1 VLVGVCVKMV
11 LQRLASMTR
20 PLAAWRH
27 VDVGGVNPAANSDT
41 GVGRIDQTETLPDE
55 VKERLAALSEHDELV
70 MLRDAIQASN
80 NVVILTDPNLPDN
93 PIVYI
98 NNGFE
103 KLTGYCREE
112 ALGRNCRFLQGD
124 DRAQE
129 GVRRLREAIA
139 ARREVQVELRN
150 YRKDGT
156 LFWNELHLTPVF
168 EGERLK
174 YFLGVQN
181 DVTRRKEAEAGQA
194 LMLQAVENAN
204 EAVLVTGAQHDLPG
218 PRIEYVNRAFISMT
232 GYELEE
238 VVGKTPR
245 MFQGPKT
252 DRAVLDRMRQQLSLG
267 EPFEGEAV
275 NYRKDG
281 SAYVVAWHVAPI
293 RDEHGRVVN
302 WVSTQRDVTE
312 RRRLERETLDVSAR
326 EQRRIVGDLHD
337 ALQQQLFGTAMY
349 AKALARDLVREGS
362 ARAEQAEQ
370 LHALMQENVKGL
382 RSVVQGVVPVQP
394 NEDGLMVSLES
405 LATRTVDLYGVPCVF
420 VCEAPVRFESFELAT
435 QLYYIAQEAVFNAVK
450 HAKARTIEMSLI
462 RADEH
467 VTLTVR
473 DDGKGFSLRTGE
485 GRTSTGMG
493 LQLMA
498 YRARLVGI
506 QFDVASQVGVGTTV
520 TCMFK
525 LP

>member
-1 VLVGVCVKMV
+1 
-11 LQRLASMTR
+11 
-20 PLAAWRH
+20 
-27 VDVGGVNPAANSDT
+27 
-41 GVGRIDQTETLPDE
+41 VGRIDQTETLPDE
-55 VKERLAALSEHDELV
+55 VKEHLAALSEHDELL

-93 PIVYI
+93 PIVYV

-103 KLTGYCREE
+103 KLTGYRREE
-112 ALGRNCRFLQGD
+112 ALGRNCRFLQGN

-129 GVRRLREAIA
+129 GVQRLREAIA

-194 LMLQAVENAN
+194 LLLQAVENAN
-204 EAVLVTGAQHDLPG
+204 EAVLVTEAQHDLPG
-218 PRIEYVNRAFISMT
+218 PRIEYVNRAFIRMT
-232 GYELEE
+232 GYEPEE
-238 VVGKTPR
+238 VIGQTPR
-245 MFQGPKT
+245 LFQGAKT

-267 EPFEGEAV
+267 EPFEGETV

-326 EQRRIVGDLHD
+326 EQRRIASDLHD
-337 ALQQQLFGTAMY
+337 ALQQQLFGTAMHTKRLATTL
-349 AKALARDLVREGS
+349 AKAGS
-362 ARAEQAEQ
+362 DHVEQAEE
-370 LHALMQENVKGL
+370 LYALMQENVRGL

-394 NEDGLMVSLES
+394 DEDGLTVALEHLS
-405 LATRTVDLYGVPCVF
+405 AKTADLYGVQCVF
-420 VCEAPVRFESFELAT
+420 VCKAPVRLESFELST

-450 HAKARTIEMSLI
+450 HAEARSVEISLVRI
-462 RADEH
+462 DGH

-473 DDGKGFSLRTGE
+473 DDGKGFRPRAGE
-485 GRTSTGMG
+485 GHASNGMG
-493 LQLMA
+493 LRLMA
-498 YRARLVGI
+498 YRARLVGV
-506 QFDVASQVGVGTTV
+506 QFDIASHVGEGTTV
-520 TCMFK
+520 TCVFE